1 MDYWKRIS
9 EVEVD
14 GAIEEVDRPLC
25 SHLHRGRHH
34 SYVCSAQSGH
44 ETCSRCRTAFPSGN
58 LIPIGEALKEGKTIL
73 HVIFTDDAHI
83 LDTDIIEALM
93 ETDDPAKIAELAD
106 IMQGATA
113 HHEPLVLAA
122 VA

>member
-14 GAIEEVDRPLC
+14 GKIKAVDQPLC

-44 ETCSRCRTAFPSGN
+44 ETCSRCRTAFPSGK
-58 LIPIGEALKEGKTIL
+58 LMPIGQALKDGKTIL
-73 HVIFTDDAHI
+73 HVVFTDDAHI
-83 LDTDIIEALM
+83 LDSDIIEALM
-93 ETDDPAKIAELAD
+93 ETDDPDKIAELAD
-106 IMQGATA
+106 IMQAGTN
-113 HHEPLVLAA
+113 HSEPLVLAA
-122 VA
+122 VD